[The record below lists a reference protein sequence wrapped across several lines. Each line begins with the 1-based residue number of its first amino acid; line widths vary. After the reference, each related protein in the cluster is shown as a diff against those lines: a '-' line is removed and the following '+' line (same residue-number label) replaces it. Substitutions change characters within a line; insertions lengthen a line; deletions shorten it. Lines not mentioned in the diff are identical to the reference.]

1 MLPCFS
7 SLYASHVI
15 PALIKKF
22 MRAKSNG
29 SPTVTVWGS
38 GKASRE
44 FVYVANAAEGI
55 VLAAEKY
62 KKEEP
67 AL

>member
-1 MLPCFS
+1 
-7 SLYASHVI
+7 
-15 PALIKKF
+15 